1 MVDERVQ
8 YYGDAIVALARA
20 ERALD
25 AVEDELLRVSKA
37 IEGDRDLHDALT
49 NIQHPVERRI
59 QALERIL
66 PTAHPATRSAMAML
80 VAGEQAGRLGEIAS
94 HVSALA
100 ARERGRDVAEV
111 YVAVPI
117 DDDRREQLRLALE
130 RATGKQL
137 SVKVFVDPSVI
148 GGVLA
153 KVGDTVID
161 GTIAARLAHV
171 RSRLGG

>member
-1 MVDERVQ
+1 MADQRVQ
-8 YYGDAIVALARA
+8 SYGDAIVAIARA
-20 ERALD
+20 EHALD
-25 AVEDELLRVSKA
+25 AVEDELLRVAKA

-49 NIQHPVERRI
+49 NIQHPVDRRI
-59 QALERIL
+59 AAIERIL
-66 PTAHPATRSAMAML
+66 PTAHPATRSAISML
-80 VAGEQAGRLGEIAS
+80 VAAEQAGRIGEIAA
-94 HVSALA
+94 HVSSLA
-100 ARERGRDVAEV
+100 AGERGRAVAEV

-117 DDDRREQLRLALE
+117 DDAKREQLRVALE

-137 SVKVFVDPSVI
+137 TLKVFVDPSVI

-161 GTIAARLAHV
+161 GTLARRLAHV